1 MAITAEHDSRTPNSL
16 KLRQAL
22 ALPIYVVS
30 LILSFVSDGLAN
42 LAAVIADD
50 PCP

>member
-1 MAITAEHDSRTPNSL
+1 MAITAEYDSRVPNSL
-16 KLRQAL
+16 KLRRAL
-22 ALPIYVVS
+22 ALAIYVVS

-42 LAAVIADD
+42 LAAMIAAD